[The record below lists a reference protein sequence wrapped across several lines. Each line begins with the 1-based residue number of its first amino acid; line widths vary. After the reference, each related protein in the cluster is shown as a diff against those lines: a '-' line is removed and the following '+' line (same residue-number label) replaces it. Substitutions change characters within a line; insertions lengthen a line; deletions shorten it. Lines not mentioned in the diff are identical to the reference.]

1 MIPSKNVDYKLQRE
15 TSRQWRMV
23 VTAMAQE
30 FTSDTPY
37 GSANDFG
44 HRVGANYAVQA
55 ALPACSSLRDLE
67 TAISNR
73 WQSMDWGWI
82 NLDDRGKNL
91 LIVHHG
97 AGNGQFA
104 AGAFGSDAQVWLA
117 AFLGGV
123 YQQWLASL
131 GAGQD
136 LRVKQISPID
146 EFGTLEFEL
155 SR

>member
-1 MIPSKNVDYKLQRE
+1 MIPSKNIDYKLQRE
-15 TSRQWRMV
+15 TSRQWRLV

-30 FTSDTPY
+30 FTNDAPY
-37 GSANDFG
+37 DSINDLG
-44 HRVGANYAVQA
+44 HRVGINYAVRA
-55 ALPACSSLRDLE
+55 ALPACTCLHDLE
-67 TAISNR
+67 AAISSR

-82 NLDDRGKNL
+82 DLDDRGKNL

-97 AGNGQFA
+97 AGNGQLA
-104 AGAFGSDAQVWLA
+104 ANAFGSGTPVWLA

-146 EFGTLEFEL
+146 EFGTIEFEL

>member
-1 MIPSKNVDYKLQRE
+1 MIPSKNIDYKLQRE

-23 VTAMAQE
+23 AAAMAQE
-30 FTSDTPY
+30 FTNDTPY
-37 GSANDFG
+37 GCTNDFG
-44 HRVGANYAVQA
+44 HRVGVNYAIQA
-55 ALPACSSLRDLE
+55 ALPVCSSLRDLE

-73 WQSMDWGWI
+73 WQNMDWGWI

-91 LIVHHG
+91 LIVHHS
-97 AGNGQFA
+97 ASNGQLA
-104 AGAFGSDAQVWLA
+104 ASAFGLDAPVWLA
-117 AFLGGV
+117 AFLSGV

-146 EFGTLEFEL
+146 EFGTIEFEL